1 MENVKVSLKAS
12 RVNANMS
19 IQDVCLALNVT
30 PQTVRRW
37 ESGKTEPSASTFL
50 KLCEMYSISPDHIF
64 MP

>member
-12 RVNANMS
+12 RVNANMT
-19 IQDVCLALNVT
+19 INDVCVALNVT

-37 ESGKTEPSASTFL
+37 ENGKTEPSASVFL
-50 KLCEMYSISPDHIF
+50 KLCDMYRISPDNIF